1 MNYNTKSTLVFALLI
16 VVAILAIIFG
26 PLAVIFSLNNLF
38 PVLAIPYNF
47 YTWLSVV
54 ILNLTWMYKP
64 TVSKD

>member
-1 MNYNTKSTLVFALLI
+1 MNYNTKSTLVFALLV

>member
-16 VVAILAIIFG
+16 VIAILAIILG
-26 PLAVIFSLNNLF
+26 PLAILWSLNTLF
-38 PVLAIPYNF
+38 PILAIPYNF

-64 TVSKD
+64 TVSKG

>member
-16 VVAILAIIFG
+16 VIAILAIIFG
-26 PLAVIFSLNNLF
+26 PLAILWSLNNLF
-38 PVLAIPYNF
+38 PILAIPYNF

-64 TVSKD
+64 TVSKG

>member
-1 MNYNTKSTLVFALLI
+1 MTYNTKSTLVFVLL
-16 VVAILAIIFG
+16 VVIAILATIFG

-64 TVSKD
+64 TFSKD

>member
-1 MNYNTKSTLVFALLI
+1 MNYNTKSALVFVLLVVI
-16 VVAILAIIFG
+16 VILTIIFG

-54 ILNLTWMYKP
+54 ILNLTWMYNP
-64 TVSKD
+64 TVSKG

>member
-1 MNYNTKSTLVFALLI
+1 MNYNTKSTLVFVLLVI
-16 VVAILAIIFG
+16 IAILATIFG

-64 TVSKD
+64 TFSKD